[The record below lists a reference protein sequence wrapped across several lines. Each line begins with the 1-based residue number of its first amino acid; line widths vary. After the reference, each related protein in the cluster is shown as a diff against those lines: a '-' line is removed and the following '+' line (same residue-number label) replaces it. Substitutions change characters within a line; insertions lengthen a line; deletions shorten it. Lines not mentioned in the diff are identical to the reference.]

1 MAQWAATC
9 EVSGLKNKLSFE
21 PKFNEKNI
29 EMFNCVDRHR
39 PPKPVKDKGMLFLIR
54 HSERCDR
61 VRDPIERA
69 KIEYKYDMPITSKG
83 EAIAFKTGK
92 FMQTQLAKIRKA
104 KSHSPEA
111 KIVLVSSP
119 YIRCIQTSKMIVK
132 ALGIENID
140 SSTIFIED
148 AIQE

>member
-1 MAQWAATC
+1 MAQRVTTC
-9 EVSGLKNKLSFE
+9 EVSGLKNKLRCG

-29 EMFNCVDRHR
+29 EMFNCVDRHH